1 MSTYPIADM
10 LTRVR
15 NALKAEHAVVQMP
28 SSKMKHQIARVLTEE
43 KFIRGYK
50 IVESENK
57 KRDLYLFLRYNREN
71 KPVIK
76 GMRVISKPSRRHYV
90 DLDTIPRV
98 RNGLGVA
105 ILSTS
110 KGILTDKQ
118 ARMLRVGGEVICHVW

>member
-1 MSTYPIADM
+1 MSTYPISDM
-10 LTRVR
+10 LTRIR
-15 NALKAEHAVVQMP
+15 NALTAEHSVLEMP

-50 IVESENK
+50 IVETPSK
-57 KRDLYLFLRYNREN
+57 KRKLYLFLRYNRLN

-76 GMRVISKPSRRHYV
+76 GLRVISKPSRRHYV
-90 DLDTIPRV
+90 GLDSIPRV